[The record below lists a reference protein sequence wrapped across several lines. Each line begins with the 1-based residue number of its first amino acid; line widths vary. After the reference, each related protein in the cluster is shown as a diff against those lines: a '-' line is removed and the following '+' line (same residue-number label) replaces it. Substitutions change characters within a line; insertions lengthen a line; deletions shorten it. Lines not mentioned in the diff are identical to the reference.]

1 LRIFI
6 PLGQDRSATQTPTP
20 SIFYQHRLS
29 PAVVHAW
36 FNQYMQ
42 PGEDARPDIGDISL
56 AKEANKYLQGLLF
69 VDIMMC
75 VGLSWGRDNGQQ
87 VMIIHTVLEE
97 SPMF

>member
-1 LRIFI
+1 
-6 PLGQDRSATQTPTP
+6 
-20 SIFYQHRLS
+20 
-29 PAVVHAW
+29 
-36 FNQYMQ
+36 MQ

-87 VMIIHTVLEE
+87 VMIIHSAL
-97 SPMF
+97 SWKNRPCSRSLKYK